1 MLYCFRLDI
10 SKNLFSEIT
19 VWHWHRLPREVVK
32 SPSLE
37 VFKNCVDV
45 ALRDGG
51 SGHGGDGSRV
61 RIGDLKGV
69 FQP

>member
-10 SKNLFSEIT
+10 SKNLFSEIM
-19 VWHWHRLPREVVK
+19 VWHWHRLPRQVVE

-45 ALRDGG
+45 ALRDRG
-51 SGHGGDGSRV
+51 SRHGGDGSMV
-61 RIGDLKGV
+61 RIGDLGGV